1 MTILDRT
8 PQNTNYLQPTKY
20 MLTFGKLPTV
30 QYFCQTA
37 NIPGVSMGSINV
49 PTPTLDIK
57 IGGNKLSYEQFEVEF
72 IVDETIETWKEL
84 YKWLLAFADPKS
96 LSNRANQMDLQNGTT
111 KYLDNYSEATLTVM
125 SALNNPL
132 FRINYHKIFP
142 VSVSGIQFDVK
153 SSAES
158 IITAKATFAYEYF
171 EITSA

>member
-57 IGGNKLSYEQFEVEF
+57 IGGNKLSIEGVGSF
-72 IVDETIETWKEL
+72 IFDDIKGSYFNVLGLPTARLKEMFCKL
-84 YKWLLAFADPKS
+84 
-96 LSNRANQMDLQNGTT
+96 
-111 KYLDNYSEATLTVM
+111 
-125 SALNNPL
+125 
-132 FRINYHKIFP
+132 
-142 VSVSGIQFDVK
+142 GIDILKEIGRDV
-153 SSAES
+153 
-158 IITAKATFAYEYF
+158 
-171 EITSA
+171 